1 VSPAWRGSA
10 IRILLCLGAAAA
22 LIVFPAARSANLP
35 AGGSL
40 SALPAAV
47 HGPAAIAPAIVPGRR
62 KLSRHVTKARV
73 GLFTASPAT
82 LPAAGGTVHLL
93 AVVQSAATCRFSSV
107 KTLKPLPATKS
118 CTSGDASITVRLPKN
133 TTSSARTYRFTLYAK
148 GSAGG
153 SSAGPVAV
161 VESAAPTA
169 PLITTQPSSSNAVS
183 GSSVTFAAAAATAG
197 ASVQWQLSTDGG
209 HSWSDISGANS
220 PSYTFTAAV
229 GENGYEYRAVFT
241 SRGKSTPTSA
251 AALTVSPAEVAPA
264 VTLAPTSQS
273 VVAGARATFTA
284 SASGSPAPSV
294 QWQVSSDGG
303 ASWSAVPGATST
315 AYSLTA
321 TMAQSGYSYRA
332 VFTNAAG
339 WANTNAV
346 TLTVSTAPLITQP
359 PSNQGVFFGNEVT
372 FTAAASGVPA
382 PSVQWQLS
390 TNAGASWSPIQGATS
405 PSYSFIAVLGENGYV
420 FRAVFTNDAGST
432 STDPATLAV
441 STGDA
446 APAIGEQPA
455 SQSVVSGSLA
465 TFTAS
470 GSGIPTPSVQW
481 QVSTDGITWS
491 DVSGA
496 NSDSYSFTANEGE
509 NGYEYRALFTSQAG
523 SATTS
528 AATLTVIAP
537 DQAPTV
543 TLQPSSQSVVA
554 GSGVVFTAAASGNP
568 APSVQWQVSTD
579 GVHWSDVAGATSTSY
594 AFTAT
599 SAENGDSYE
608 AVFTNTSGTATTNA
622 VALVVSDLAPAIT
635 SQPVSQTVQAGAN
648 ATFSAVASGD
658 PTPSV
663 QWQVSMNGGA
673 TWGNVAGATAASY
686 QFTAASSENGY
697 EYRAVFTNP
706 AGSATTGAAI
716 LSIGVATTNSGNWS
730 GWVASGGAFSSVT
743 GSWIVPTTNCSNHT
757 TAYSAEWIGIDGAT
771 SSTVEQDG
779 TDSDCSGASPAYYAW
794 YEMYGDSAVNSGFS
808 VQLPS
813 AIYPVSPGDSISAS
827 VSLSGSTWTLAIAD
841 SPQGWH
847 YATSVPSPSP
857 APAQSSAEWIAERPD
872 VNGSPASLADF
883 GSVNFTGA
891 SATGNGHTGP
901 IADFSA
907 SEYDMVNGGTLL
919 AAPGS
924 LGGAGDSFTDTWY
937 ASK

>member
-1 VSPAWRGSA
+1 
-10 IRILLCLGAAAA
+10 
-22 LIVFPAARSANLP
+22 IVFPAARSANLP

-40 SALPAAV
+40 SAQPAAV

-73 GLFTASPAT
+73 SLFTASPAT

-93 AVVQSAATCRFSSV
+93 AVVQSAATCRFSSA

-183 GSSVTFAAAAATAG
+183 GSSVTFAAAAAAAG

-209 HSWSDISGANS
+209 HSWSEISGANS
-220 PSYTFTAAV
+220 RSYAFTAAV

-273 VVAGARATFTA
+273 VVAGARVTFTA
-284 SASGSPAPSV
+284 SASSSPAPSV

-303 ASWSAVPGATST
+303 ASWSAVAGATST

-332 VFTNAAG
+332 VFTNATG

-346 TLTVSTAPLITQP
+346 TLTVSTSPLITQP

-382 PSVQWQLS
+382 PSVQWQ
-390 TNAGASWSPIQGATS
+390 
-405 PSYSFIAVLGENGYV
+405 
-420 FRAVFTNDAGST
+420 
-432 STDPATLAV
+432 
-441 STGDA
+441 
-446 APAIGEQPA
+446 
-455 SQSVVSGSLA
+455 
-465 TFTAS
+465 
-470 GSGIPTPSVQW
+470 
-481 QVSTDGITWS
+481 VSTDGITWS

-496 NSDSYSFTANEGE
+496 NSDRYSFTANEGE
-509 NGYEYRALFTSQAG
+509 NGYEYRARFTSQAG

-543 TLQPSSQSVVA
+543 TLQPSSQSVVG

-608 AVFTNTSGTATTNA
+608 AVFANTSGTATTNA
-622 VALVVSDLAPAIT
+622 VALVVSNLAPAIT
-635 SQPVSQTVQAGAN
+635 SQPVSQTVQAGASV
-648 ATFSAVASGD
+648 TFSAVASGD

-706 AGSATTGAAI
+706 AGAATSGAAI

-730 GWVASGGAFSSVT
+730 GWVASGDTFSSVT
-743 GSWIVPTTNCSNHT
+743 GSWIVPATNCSNHT

-872 VNGSPASLADF
+872 INGSPASLADF

-907 SEYDMVNGGTLL
+907 SEYDMVNGGTL
-919 AAPGS
+919 
-924 LGGAGDSFTDTWY
+924 
-937 ASK
+937 